1 MTCLAR
7 GGQSFRVEKENQL
20 RRKIVEWFWRYL
32 PNEIAGTAAELG
44 GAGVVYLCTGSLALA
59 AVVGAVF
66 SSVGYYGAAYVNAV
80 RWAMPDQQDRA
91 RVARVLAAN
100 LLALRSVAVEFGPA
114 EAIDTLA
121 VRPAA
126 FFFFPA
132 LVGNVAAGLVLG
144 KVVADIA
151 FYALAICSY
160 EKFKRLLV
168 TRRVDRR
175 EGDGAIADTVQVA

>member
-1 MTCLAR
+1 MGET
-7 GGQSFRVEKENQL
+7 NQH

-59 AVVGAVF
+59 AVVGTVF

-80 RWAMPDQQDRA
+80 RWAMPSQEHRTRSA
-91 RVARVLAAN
+91 RFVAAN

-121 VRPAA
+121 
-126 FFFFPA
+126 
-132 LVGNVAAGLVLG
+132 
-144 KVVADIA
+144 
-151 FYALAICSY
+151 
-160 EKFKRLLV
+160 
-168 TRRVDRR
+168 
-175 EGDGAIADTVQVA
+175 